1 MLLRKIVKQHGGEM
15 KLKELVKAVN
25 AQLSGSKDEI
35 EQTVVRKI
43 GSSDKLVLDNKTVR
57 LK

>member
-15 KLKELVKAVN
+15 KLKELVKAVS
-25 AQLSGSKDEI
+25 AQLSGLKDEI
-35 EQTVVRKI
+35 EQTVAQKI